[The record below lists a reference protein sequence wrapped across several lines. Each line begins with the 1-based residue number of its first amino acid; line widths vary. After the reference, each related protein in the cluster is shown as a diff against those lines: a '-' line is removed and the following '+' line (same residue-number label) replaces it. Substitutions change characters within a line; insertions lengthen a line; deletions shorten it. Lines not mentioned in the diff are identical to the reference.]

1 MTVDQ
6 EAATR
11 KQRQCVRER
20 TQEPAEKE
28 SRKGHGDSRSDEKS
42 GIDGAGVM
50 TYRVCHLPPRLLL
63 YVYEGC
69 VAACVILELLCRT
82 FATDWQHARSLS
94 LQSSGFHRFYMARG
108 LIRGMLS
115 CGGTLLITVSCV
127 AGGLLAEM
135 LASAHLLQY
144 LG

>member
-69 VAACVILELLCRT
+69 VAACVILELLGRT
-82 FATDWQHARSLS
+82 FATDWKHARSLS
-94 LQSSGFHRFYMARG
+94 LQSSEGPDRSPTTNFACWVH
-108 LIRGMLS
+108 
-115 CGGTLLITVSCV
+115 TLVYCV
-127 AGGLLAEM
+127 PDFGY
-135 LASAHLLQY
+135 SVNY
-144 LG
+144 SSF